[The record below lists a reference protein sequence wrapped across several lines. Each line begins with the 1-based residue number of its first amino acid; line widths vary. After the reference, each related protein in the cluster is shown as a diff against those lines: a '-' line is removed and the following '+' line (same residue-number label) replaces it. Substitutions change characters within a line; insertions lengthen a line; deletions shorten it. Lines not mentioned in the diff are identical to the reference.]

1 VFVKQSF
8 EVFRVPKY
16 PSFFA
21 ARFISNLG
29 NGMGP
34 IALAFAVLALPD
46 STPTS
51 LSLVLA
57 AQAIPMVALLPLG
70 GVIADRLGRAR
81 VIAITDVVL
90 SAVVAAIGVL
100 FLTNTATIP
109 VVMALSFVAG
119 CLNALWYPAFTGL
132 AADVVP
138 DKHLQGANAYISFAS
153 NSGLIIGTGVA
164 GIIVATLGPSIA
176 IIIDAATFL
185 VAGILVFTFRHVS
198 KRQPTEQSHLRDLVD
213 GWKVFTSFRWIVVV
227 VGAYSL
233 ILMVMRGAEEV
244 VGPVL
249 ALEIYGGAA
258 GWSLVLAGQSIGLLV
273 GAVIASRFKP
283 KRPMVFGALATGAL
297 VPYLL
302 ALAFASPLWVVVPLA
317 FFWGVAMDAFY
328 IVWLTEVQSR
338 VPREALSRVMS
349 YDAFGSL
356 IFGPLG
362 LALAGP
368 LVVVIGIANT
378 LFVGAA
384 VCCAAVAAMLLAP
397 SVRGLRALTTS
408 KPL

>member
-1 VFVKQSF
+1 MKQSF

-21 ARFISNLG
+21 ARCISNLG

-408 KPL
+408 KAL

>member
-1 VFVKQSF
+1 VIVKQSF

-34 IALAFAVLALPD
+34 IALAFAVLAMPD

-57 AQAIPMVALLPLG
+57 AQAIPMVALLPFG
-70 GVIADRLGRAR
+70 GVIADRLGRAQ
-81 VIAITDVVL
+81 VIAITDIVL
-90 SAVVAAIGVL
+90 AGVVATIGIL
-100 FLTNTATIP
+100 FLTHTATIS

-119 CLNALWYPAFTGL
+119 CLNALWYPAFSGL

-138 DKHLQGANAYISFAS
+138 DDHLQRANAYISFAS

-164 GIIVATLGPSIA
+164 GIVVATLGPPIA
-176 IIIDAATFL
+176 IIFDAATFF

-198 KRQPTEQSHLRDLVD
+198 RKQPSENSHMHDLVD

-227 VGAYSL
+227 VGAYSF
-233 ILMVMRGAEEV
+233 IVMVMRGAEEV

-249 ALEIYGGAA
+249 ALQSYGGAA
-258 GWSLVLAGQSIGLLV
+258 GWSLVLAGQSVGLLV

-302 ALAFASPLWVVVPLA
+302 ALAFAAPLWVVVPLA
-317 FFWGVAMDAFY
+317 FIWGIAMDAFY
-328 IVWLTEVQSR
+328 IVWLTAVQPR
-338 VPREALSRVMS
+338 VPREDL
-349 YDAFGSL
+349 
-356 IFGPLG
+356 
-362 LALAGP
+362 
-368 LVVVIGIANT
+368 
-378 LFVGAA
+378 
-384 VCCAAVAAMLLAP
+384 
-397 SVRGLRALTTS
+397 
-408 KPL
+408 

>member
-1 VFVKQSF
+1 MKQSF

-233 ILMVMRGAEEV
+233 ILMVMRCAEEV

-378 LFVGAA
+378 LFVAAA

-397 SVRGLRALTTS
+397 SVRGLRAMTTS
-408 KPL
+408 DPS

>member
-1 VFVKQSF
+1 MKQSF

-90 SAVVAAIGVL
+90 AAVVAAIGVL

-368 LVVVIGIANT
+368 LVVLIGIANA

-408 KPL
+408 TPL

>member
-1 VFVKQSF
+1 MKQSF

-34 IALAFAVLALPD
+34 IALAFAVLAMPD

-138 DKHLQGANAYISFAS
+138 DEHLQGANAYISFAS

-283 KRPMVFGALATGAL
+283 KRPMAFGALATGAL

-302 ALAFASPLWVVVPLA
+302 ALAFASSLWVVVPLA

-368 LVVVIGIANT
+368 LVVLIGIANT

>member
-1 VFVKQSF
+1 MKQSF

-16 PSFFA
+16 PSFFTS
-21 ARFISNLG
+21 RFISNVG

-34 IALAFAVLALPD
+34 IALAFAVLAMPD

-57 AQAIPMVALLPLG
+57 AQAVPTVALLPLG

-81 VIAITDVVL
+81 VIAITDIVL
-90 SAVVAAIGVL
+90 SAVIATIGVL

-109 VVMALSFVAG
+109 VVMALCFVAG

-138 DKHLQGANAYISFAS
+138 DDQLQSANAYVAFAA

-164 GIIVATLGPSIA
+164 GIIVATLGAPIA
-176 IIIDAATFL
+176 VLFDAATFL
-185 VAGILVFTFRHVS
+185 VAGILVFTFRHIS
-198 KRQPTEQSHLRDLVD
+198 TRQRSEQSHVRDLVD

-227 VGAYSL
+227 VGAYSFIVL
-233 ILMVMRGAEEV
+233 VLRGSEEV

-249 ALEIYGGAA
+249 ALQSYGGAA

-273 GAVIASRFKP
+273 GAVVASRIKP

-297 VPYLL
+297 VPFLL
-302 ALAFASPLWVVVPLA
+302 ALAFAAPLWVVVPLA

-328 IVWLTEVQSR
+328 IIWLTEVQSR

-378 LFVGAA
+378 LFVAAA
-384 VCCAAVAAMLLAP
+384 VCAAAVAAMLLAP
-397 SVRGLRALTTS
+397 SVRGLRALAPSETS
-408 KPL
+408 